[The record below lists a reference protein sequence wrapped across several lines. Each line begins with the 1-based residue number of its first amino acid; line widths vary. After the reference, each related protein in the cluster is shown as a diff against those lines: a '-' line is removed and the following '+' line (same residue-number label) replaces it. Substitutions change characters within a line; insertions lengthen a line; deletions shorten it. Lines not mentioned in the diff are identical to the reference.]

1 MDSLNRGNLTER
13 KKEEIENALQALT
26 RNRNVHEITSL
37 ISDAGIYSYAAICAL
52 SLHEL
57 FDNEWDCSF
66 CHKCIKQIL
75 EHLKL
80 PKQVEG
86 VMFSLVDGHAQQT
99 PDAYVDLLLQE
110 EALHGNALSIVE
122 DLVILSV
129 KEGKYDARMRVLV
142 RHIAW
147 LLLVS
152 QTVVDCF
159 EESLVECLT
168 DEAITLSEEQ
178 QQEMAR
184 RQRKKRYKRY
194 ALIGLA
200 TLGGGAVLGLTGG
213 LAAPLIGAGV
223 GSVLGGATAAAIG
236 STAGVAI
243 IGSLFGVA
251 GAGLTGFKMKKRVG
265 EIEEFAFGYLSPVSL
280 FSASQSV
287 DTDSSSSFDSSSS
300 TSTPTSPVTSGPI
313 SQQLH
318 ITIAISGW
326 LTDEQEDNFTRPWR
340 ALLSSKEQYYLRYES
355 TYLLELGKAMELI
368 LSFAVSMAAQEAL
381 KYTILSGLISAI
393 AWPSSL
399 VTLASV
405 IDNPWGVCC
414 RRSAEVGKQLAE
426 VLLAREQGHR
436 PVTLIGFSLGAR
448 VIYYCLREMSQRKD
462 CEGIIQ
468 DAILLGTPVTGSPRD
483 WQPLTRVVAGK
494 IVNGYC
500 KSDWLLKFL
509 YRTLSISSEVAG
521 LQPVEFNDRRMC
533 NVNLSEIVAGHSE
546 YPDKMTAILKII
558 GVRTQEDVVDVET
571 KLTKS
576 RSDLPGMQQCRGKE
590 SPSLLALQPSK
601 SDNMLSSRVQYCH
614 DMKNISP
621 LEKPDISSE
630 LGAELGEDAIKMF
643 SDMNLQSNN
652 DSIQSLPLSACD
664 NTFGIN
670 TFTKIVT
677 EVNTETNQNQNIST
691 ISNFEEVLPQNCSEN
706 AESHIESINAENS
719 VSPVEQS
726 N

>member
-1 MDSLNRGNLTER
+1 MESLTSGNHDER
-13 KKEEIENALQALT
+13 KKEEIENALYALT
-26 RNRNVHEITSL
+26 KNRNAHEITSQ

-57 FDNEWDCSF
+57 FDNEWDRSF

-75 EHLKL
+75 DHLKL

-86 VMFSLVDGHAQQT
+86 VMMTLVDGHAQQT
-99 PDAYVDLLLQE
+99 PDAYIDLLLQE
-110 EALHGNALSIVE
+110 QALNGNAMYIVE
-122 DLVILSV
+122 DLVILAV
-129 KEGKYDARMRVLV
+129 KEGKYDARTRVLV
-142 RHIAW
+142 RHVAW
-147 LLLVS
+147 LLLVPQS
-152 QTVVDCF
+152 VVDAF
-159 EESLVECLT
+159 EESLVESLT
-168 DEAITLSEEQ
+168 DEAVSLSEEQ
-178 QQEMAR
+178 QEEMAR

-265 EIEEFAFGYLSPVSL
+265 EIEEFAFGYLSPVSI
-280 FSASQSV
+280 SSSSHSE
-287 DTDSSSSFDSSSS
+287 DTDSSSSFDSSS
-300 TSTPTSPVTSGPI
+300 TSTPSTPVVTGPASGPI

-326 LTDEQEDNFTRPWR
+326 LSDEQEDNFTRPWHS
-340 ALLSSKEQYYLRYES
+340 LLSSKEQYYLRYES
-355 TYLLELGKAMELI
+355 SYLLELGKAMELI

-468 DAILLGTPVTGSPRD
+468 DVVLLGAPVTGSPRE

-509 YRTLSISSEVAG
+509 YRTLSISSDVAG
-521 LQPVEFNDRRMC
+521 LQPVECKDRRIC

-546 YPDKMTAILKII
+546 YPDKMSAILKVI
-558 GVRTQEDVVDVET
+558 GIRTREDALDVEAR
-571 KLTKS
+571 LTKS
-576 RSDLPGMQQCRGKE
+576 KSDLPGISQPRGRE
-590 SPSLLALQPSK
+590 SPSLLSLQPSK
-601 SDNMLSSRVQYCH
+601 SDNMLSSRVQHYTTT
-614 DMKNISP
+614 KITSP
-621 LEKPDISSE
+621 LAQTDDSSIDT
-630 LGAELGEDAIKMF
+630 ELGEEAINMVAN
-643 SDMNLQSNN
+643 MRIEEGTNLPSVSGYIPST
-652 DSIQSLPLSACD
+652 DVP
-664 NTFGIN
+664 
-670 TFTKIVT
+670 
-677 EVNTETNQNQNIST
+677 NTENT
-691 ISNFEEVLPQNCSEN
+691 IETSS
-706 AESHIESINAENS
+706 SINLSQQVDLSYNRIDLECPDS
-719 VSPVEQS
+719 EFQVQS
-726 N
+726 IKTEDHISKE